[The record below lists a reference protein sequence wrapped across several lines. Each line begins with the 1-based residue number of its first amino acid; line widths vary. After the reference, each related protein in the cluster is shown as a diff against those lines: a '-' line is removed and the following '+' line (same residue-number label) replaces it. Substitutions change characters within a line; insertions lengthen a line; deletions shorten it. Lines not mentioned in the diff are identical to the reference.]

1 MFRLTTTKTIGGE
14 ALDVPTVTA
23 DTERRAKQAF
33 NYAIESAE
41 QELNAPMMRHVG
53 GRVELFLE
61 RCDGLFDGGDVLTWA
76 RVDRPLNS
84 PQARTT
90 IQDDGQ

>member
-14 ALDVPTVTA
+14 CVSIPAITT

-33 NYAIESAE
+33 NDAIESAE

-53 GRVELFLE
+53 GRIEIFLE
-61 RCDGLFDGGDVLTWA
+61 RCDGLFDGGDVVSWA

-84 PQARTT
+84 PQVRTT